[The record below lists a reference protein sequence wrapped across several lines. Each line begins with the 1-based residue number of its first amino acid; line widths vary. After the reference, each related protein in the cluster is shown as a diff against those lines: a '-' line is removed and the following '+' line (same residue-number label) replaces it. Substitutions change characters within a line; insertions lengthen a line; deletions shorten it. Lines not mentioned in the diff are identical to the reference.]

1 MSGRHTGEQHSH
13 TVEGTDPQLYVQ
25 VHEPQN
31 DAGLRPGPAA
41 ARLLLL
47 RQAQL
52 GGHRL
57 ARRAPGGRPA
67 RHHRGPARPRP
78 QRRPGGHGLLLPQ
91 PDPRGP
97 AADRFD
103 AGARP
108 LRDGDP
114 SSGLDVI
121 GYSLGSR
128 LAWEFGATQHELVH
142 RLVLGGPNIADPLA
156 DFDLI
161 AAQRYLADGTPIA
174 DESTAGLLK
183 MAMLLPSNNIFALL
197 SLVEAIKTEP
207 YDPAEAVPHMPMLL
221 VAGEKDDRAAT
232 MPELAALG
240 AKAGAHGRTARA
252 AGPQPHQRHHQPRLQ
267 AGRHQLPGRLSRR
280 LPARRAREEEPMGD
294 TLSKTARQAGRQL
307 AGRPLPVPRP
317 AGHRWSWGWPAAA
330 SPWPPRSRPSLRLAR
345 RRPGR
350 PQARDPGPRG
360 NRLRRPGLVR
370 RTRPAQA
377 GADRQPF
384 AREPAAGHWA

>member
-1 MSGRHTGEQHSH
+1 MSGRHTGELHSH

-31 DAGLRPGPAA
+31 DAGLRPV
-41 ARLLLL
+41 LLLHGFSSSSKL
-47 RQAQL
+47 NWEDSGWLTAL
-52 GGHRL
+52 LEAG
-57 ARRAPGGRPA
+57 RRVITVDLP
-67 RHHRGPARPRP
+67 
-78 QRRPGGHGLLLPQ
+78 GHGRSGAPEDMDSYSPSRIRADLLQ
-91 PDPRGP
+91 IV
-97 AADRFD
+97 FD

-142 RLVLGGPNIADPLA
+142 RLVLGGPNVADPLA

-207 YDPAEAVPHMPMLL
+207 YNPAEAVPHMPMLL
-221 VAGEKDDRAAT
+221 VAGENDDRAAT

-240 AKAGAHGRTARA
+240 AKAGGLVE
-252 AGPQPHQRHHQPRLQ
+252 QLV
-267 AGRHQLPGRLSRR
+267 LPGRNHTNAITSR
-280 LPARRAREEEPMGD
+280 AF
-294 TLSKTARQAGRQL
+294 KQ
-307 AGRPLPVPRP
+307 
-317 AGHRWSWGWPAAA
+317 
-330 SPWPPRSRPSLRLAR
+330 
-345 RRPGR
+345 
-350 PQARDPGPRG
+350 
-360 NRLRRPGLVR
+360 
-370 RTRPAQA
+370 
-377 GADRQPF
+377 GAISF
-384 AREPAAGHWA
+384 LGV

>member
-1 MSGRHTGEQHSH
+1 MSGRHTGELHSH

-31 DAGLRPGPAA
+31 DAGLRPV
-41 ARLLLL
+41 LLLHGFSSSSKL
-47 RQAQL
+47 NWEDTGWL
-52 GGHRL
+52 GALLEAG
-57 ARRAPGGRPA
+57 RRVITVDLP
-67 RHHRGPARPRP
+67 
-78 QRRPGGHGLLLPQ
+78 GHGRSGAPEDMDSYSPSRIRADLLQ
-91 PDPRGP
+91 IV
-97 AADRFD
+97 FD
-103 AGARP
+103 AGVRP

-142 RLVLGGPNIADPLA
+142 RLILGGPNVADPLA

-207 YDPAEAVPHMPMLL
+207 YDPAEAVPRMPMLL

-240 AKAGAHGRTARA
+240 AKAGGMVE
-252 AGPQPHQRHHQPRLQ
+252 QLV
-267 AGRHQLPGRLSRR
+267 LPGRNHTNAITSR
-280 LPARRAREEEPMGD
+280 AF
-294 TLSKTARQAGRQL
+294 KQ
-307 AGRPLPVPRP
+307 
-317 AGHRWSWGWPAAA
+317 
-330 SPWPPRSRPSLRLAR
+330 
-345 RRPGR
+345 
-350 PQARDPGPRG
+350 
-360 NRLRRPGLVR
+360 
-370 RTRPAQA
+370 
-377 GADRQPF
+377 GAISF
-384 AREPAAGHWA
+384 LGV